1 MRPGRMGEND
11 CMAKRVN
18 RTIRRMA
25 PLAVLLSLFFMHAL
39 VFAEP
44 ETKVPAPAGSE
55 SCGARLLKDQDYYT
69 ALLEEIDQARQEIA
83 LTVFF
88 FKTNG
93 SRDDRPDR
101 ILARLREAVRR
112 GVRVDAVIERGK
124 ERENVSEVN
133 ADTARKLKAAGIR
146 VCMDAPER
154 TMHTKMIVIDR
165 RTLFIGS
172 HNLTQSAMNYN
183 HEVSIRI
190 ESLPLAEE
198 ALRYMKSLCR

>member
-1 MRPGRMGEND
+1 MTEW
-11 CMAKRVN
+11 VN

-25 PLAVLLSLFFMHAL
+25 PLAVLLLLFMHSLA
-39 VFAEP
+39 FAEP
-44 ETKVPAPAGSE
+44 GTKVPAPAEPE
-55 SCGARLLKDQDYYT
+55 SCGAKLLKDQDYFT

-93 SRDDRPDR
+93 FGDHRPDR

-124 ERENVSEVN
+124 EKENVSEVN
-133 ADTARKLKAAGIR
+133 ADTARKLRAAGIR

-172 HNLTQSAMNYN
+172 HNLTQSALKYN

-190 ESLPLAEE
+190 ESPPLAEE